1 MELLSDL
8 LQSTVILWRTLNGVL
23 DEMVNNDDL
32 RLSRALY
39 GLAQE
44 YAEKSGVENIN

>member
-23 DEMVNNDDL
+23 GEMVTDKKWIEVLKNV
-32 RLSRALY
+32 S
-39 GLAQE
+39 
-44 YAEKSGVENIN
+44 